1 MEEET
6 HLSLFHFSIL
16 IEFVVSRNKT
26 FSWAD
31 TLPVRPEWHLREMYL
46 KREFHLLPQVNQS
59 VCVCVCVC
67 VCTFYPVC
75 VCSQKCPHRLKRRSE
90 RNKNLSVGASN
101 KPSVSCLITGY
112 FPGGPVVRTPHS
124 HC

>member
-67 VCTFYPVC
+67 VHILSRVC
-75 VCSQKCPHRLKRRSE
+75 VLTEVSTQVKEKKR
-90 RNKNLSVGASN
+90 K
-101 KPSVSCLITGY
+101 K
-112 FPGGPVVRTPHS
+112 
-124 HC
+124 

>member
-67 VCTFYPVC
+67 AHSIPC
-75 VCSQKCPHRLKRRSE
+75 VCAHR
-90 RNKNLSVGASN
+90 SVH
-101 KPSVSCLITGY
+101 TG
-112 FPGGPVVRTPHS
+112 
-124 HC
+124 

>member
-16 IEFVVSRNKT
+16 IEFVVLRNKT

-59 VCVCVCVC
+59 VCVCVCVHILSC
-67 VCTFYPVC
+67 VCVLTEVSTQ
-75 VCSQKCPHRLKRRSE
+75 VKEKKR
-90 RNKNLSVGASN
+90 K
-101 KPSVSCLITGY
+101 K
-112 FPGGPVVRTPHS
+112 
-124 HC
+124 

>member
-59 VCVCVCVC
+59 VCVCVCVHILSR
-67 VCTFYPVC
+67 VC
-75 VCSQKCPHRLKRRSE
+75 VLTEVSTQVKEKKR
-90 RNKNLSVGASN
+90 K
-101 KPSVSCLITGY
+101 K
-112 FPGGPVVRTPHS
+112 
-124 HC
+124 